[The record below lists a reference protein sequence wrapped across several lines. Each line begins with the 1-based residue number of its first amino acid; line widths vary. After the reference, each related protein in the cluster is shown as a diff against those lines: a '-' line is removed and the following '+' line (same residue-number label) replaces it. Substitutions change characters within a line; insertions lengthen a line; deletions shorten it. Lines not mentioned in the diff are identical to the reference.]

1 MKALLFCQN
10 PYAFGILEPLGCE
23 LKKRGDDILWYVPEK
38 IISQFPFKEDFT
50 ASTSIR
56 DCINFH
62 SDAIFVPGNEVPY
75 YLRGVKIQ
83 IFHGFAGEKKGHFRI
98 RHYFDLYL
106 TQGPWFTS
114 RFNKLASKH
123 QNFRV
128 TETGWSKLDPLYSS
142 DEDGSEL
149 RDSILRKSNKKHLIL
164 YAPTFSPSLTS
175 ADNSI
180 TQIIGLSEH
189 DDYHVVVKFH
199 DLTSKKIVSKYI
211 DAAAGNSYLQIADDK
226 NILPWIKAAD
236 LMISDTSS
244 AVYEFLL
251 LNKPVI
257 TINSRSKNIKWE
269 DISDPSYLPDSV
281 GDNLNNDPLKNER
294 LWFVQNYH
302 PYTDGKSSKRMIEAA
317 EEYIKLHGISERRDL
332 HWSRRSKINR
342 MFGKLS
348 QYVQTR

>member
-10 PYAFGILEPLGCE
+10 PYAFGILEPLGIE
-23 LKKRGDDILWYVPEK
+23 LRKQGNDILWYIPENLIK
-38 IISQFPFKEDFT
+38 QFPFKDEFK

-56 DCINFH
+56 DCIEFC
-62 SDAIFVPGNEVPY
+62 SDCIFVPGNEVPH

-98 RHYFDLYL
+98 RHYFDMYL

-123 QNFRV
+123 KNFSV
-128 TETGWSKLDPLYSS
+128 TETGWSKLDPLYSRE
-142 DEDGSEL
+142 DDGSEL
-149 RDSILRKSNKKHLIL
+149 RSLILKKNKKKHLIL

-175 ADNSI
+175 ADKSLS
-180 TQIIGLSEH
+180 QIIELSEH
-189 DDYHVVVKFH
+189 KDYHLVVKFH
-199 DLTSKKIVSKYI
+199 DLTSKKIVDKYC
-211 DAAAGNSYLQIADDK
+211 DAAAANKHLQVADDK
-226 NILPWIKAAD
+226 NILPLIKAAD

-269 DISDPSYLPDSV
+269 DISDPSYLPGSV
-281 GDNLNNDPLKNER
+281 ADNLANDPLKDER

-302 PYTDGKSSKRMIEAA
+302 PYTDGKSSLRMIEAA
-317 EEYIKLHGISERRDL
+317 EEYIKVIGIPEKRKL
-332 HWSRRSKINR
+332 GWSRRSKINR

-348 QYVQTR
+348 HYV

>member
-10 PYAFGILEPLGCE
+10 PYAFGILEPLGRE
-23 LKKRGDDILWYVPEK
+23 LKKRGDDILWYVPETL
-38 IISQFPFKEDFT
+38 INQFPFREIYN

-56 DCINFH
+56 DCIKFH
-62 SDAIFVPGNEVPY
+62 SDVIFVPGNEVPH

-114 RFNKLASKH
+114 RFNKLAAKH
-123 QNFRV
+123 KNFSV
-128 TETGWSKLDPLYSS
+128 IETGWSKLDPLYSS
-142 DEDGSEL
+142 EDDGSEL
-149 RDSILRKSNKKHLIL
+149 RNSILKKSMKKHLIL

-180 TQIIGLSEH
+180 MQIIELSEH

-199 DLTSKKIVSKYI
+199 DLTSKKIVGKYL
-211 DAAAGNSYLQIADDK
+211 DAAAGNMHLQVADDK

-251 LNKPVI
+251 LDKPVI

-269 DISDPSYLPDSV
+269 DISDPSYLAGSV
-281 GDNLNNDPLKNER
+281 SDNIANDPLKQER

-302 PYTDGKSSKRMIEAA
+302 PYTDGKSSERMIEAA
-317 EEYIKLHGISERRDL
+317 EEYIKAKGIPEKREL
-332 HWSRRSKINR
+332 GWSRRSKINR
-342 MFGKLS
+342 MFGNLS
-348 QYVQTR
+348 QHV

>member
-10 PYAFGILEPLGCE
+10 PYAFGILEPLCRE
-23 LKKRGDDILWYVPEK
+23 LIKNGDEILWFVPEK
-38 IISQFPFKEDFT
+38 LTGQFPFAKKYKHG
-50 ASTSIR
+50 SSIK
-56 DCINFH
+56 DCIQFN
-62 SDAIFVPGNEVPY
+62 AEVIYVPGNEVPH

-114 RFNKLASKH
+114 RFNKLASR
-123 QNFRV
+123 FRDFTV
-128 TETGWSKLDPLYSS
+128 VETGWSKLDPLYSS
-142 DEDGSEL
+142 EDDGSVL
-149 RDSILRKSNKKHLIL
+149 KNTILEKHKKKYLIL

-180 TQIIGLSEH
+180 NTIIELSEH
-189 DDYHVVVKFH
+189 KDYHVVVKFH
-199 DLTSKKIVSKYI
+199 DLTSKKIVNKYI
-211 DAAAGNSYLQIADDK
+211 DAAAKNKHLQIAEDK

-257 TINSRSKNIKWE
+257 TINSRSKHIKWE
-269 DISDPSYLPDSV
+269 DISDPSYLAGSV
-281 GDNLNNDPLKNER
+281 SDNLDNDPLKDER

-302 PYTDGKSSKRMIEAA
+302 PYKDGKSSKRMIEAA
-317 EEYIKLHGISERRDL
+317 TEYIQKNGVPEKRELR
-332 HWSRRSKINR
+332 WSRRAKINR

-348 QYVQTR
+348 QYV